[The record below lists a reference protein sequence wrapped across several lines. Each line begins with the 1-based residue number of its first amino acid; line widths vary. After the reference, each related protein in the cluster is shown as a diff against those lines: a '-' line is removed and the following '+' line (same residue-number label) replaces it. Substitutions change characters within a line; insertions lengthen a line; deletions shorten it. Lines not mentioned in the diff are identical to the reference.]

1 MLFTVV
7 ALIVGAMI
15 FLGGLYYLIK
25 EKSDQE
31 ARKIYLITTVAGVV
45 ILAGVIVRTVLLG

>member
-15 FLGGLYYLIK
+15 FLGSFYYLIK

-31 ARKIYLITTVAGVV
+31 ARKIYLITTVAGAV
-45 ILAGVIVRTVLLG
+45 ILAGVIVRTMLLG

>member
-15 FLGGLYYLIK
+15 FLGGFYYLIK

-31 ARKIYLITTVAGVV
+31 ARKIYLITTVAGAV
-45 ILAGVIVRTVLLG
+45 ILAGVIVRTMLLG